1 MDPTFPDK
9 TLAPDLG
16 RITNALADVMID
28 RKISPKTML
37 LGVHTFLM
45 ALVEADRA
53 DSSEVAAELSR
64 MSQYFLSKTEPKA
77 ATM

>member
-28 RKISPKTML
+28 GKISSKTML
-37 LGVHTFLM
+37 LGVHAFLM

-53 DSSEVAAELSR
+53 DAGEVAAELSR
-64 MSQYFLSKTEPKA
+64 MSEYFLSKAEPKT